1 MDWGGAVGAQGPEV
15 PSRSPEHWLPGSARA
30 WAQLSPHSPAQDGP
44 RAPPGVQARTRSLC
58 PGERSPQGQLL
69 PLPWAL
75 SPPQS
80 QFRGLL
86 CVRCDLGA
94 PVCSPEAPQAESVH
108 VSLGCSGS
116 GLRGLLGHRFL
127 SHQDEVRAVLA
138 PGRPVPFWAG
148 ERVPP
153 LWVPSLVAGA
163 LLPLCVPS
171 AVRKRGLF
179 SVGGKV

>member
-1 MDWGGAVGAQGPEV
+1 MDWGGAVGAQGREV
-15 PSRSPEHWLPGSARA
+15 PSRSPERWLPGSARA

-86 CVRCDLGA
+86 CVRCDLRP

-116 GLRGLLGHRFL
+116 GLRGLPGHRFL
-127 SHQDEVRAVLA
+127 SIRMRSGQCWPRGGPSP
-138 PGRPVPFWAG
+138 PGQESG
-148 ERVPP
+148 SLLCGSPP
-153 LWVPSLVAGA
+153 WWPE
-163 LLPLCVPS
+163 PCFLCVSPQP
-171 AVRKRGLF
+171 
-179 SVGGKV
+179 